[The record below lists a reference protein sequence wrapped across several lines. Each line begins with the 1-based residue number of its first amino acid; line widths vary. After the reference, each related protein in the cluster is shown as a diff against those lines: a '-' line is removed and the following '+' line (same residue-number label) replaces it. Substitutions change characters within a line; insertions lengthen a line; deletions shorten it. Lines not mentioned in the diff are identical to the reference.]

1 MGAGRAGDLL
11 LSINVVAV
19 NLSALM
25 VYYFKGVRPRTW
37 LERRSAKRSVYV
49 NAGVW
54 ITLIVILSAL
64 AAHFAATGG
73 EGVQL

>member
-1 MGAGRAGDLL
+1 
-11 LSINVVAV
+11 
-19 NLSALM
+19 M
-25 VYYFKGVRPRTW
+25 VYYLKGVRPRTW

-49 NAGVW
+49 NMGVW
-54 ITLIVILSAL
+54 ITMILLLSAL